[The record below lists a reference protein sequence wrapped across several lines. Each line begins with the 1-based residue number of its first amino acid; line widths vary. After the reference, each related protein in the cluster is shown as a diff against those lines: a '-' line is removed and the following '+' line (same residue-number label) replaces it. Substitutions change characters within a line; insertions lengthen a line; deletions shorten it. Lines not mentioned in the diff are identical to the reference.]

1 VRGIPVGADQPREFW
16 EHHGVAQR
24 GSIPVALILLVL
36 VLLGATVAIVVPVA
50 GVPVVGS
57 SAGPRVA
64 EATVV
69 DPAPCGVSTP
79 GDLVEV
85 PVNGVRT
92 QARLDGCGHLKGERL
107 QVEVPATAPPP
118 NLVVRIYTPAAA
130 STGGSTSSR
139 LNWVLLTLAAIAGG
153 GYMLLLRS
161 RSAPADTA
169 ARNDGP
175 SAHLG

>member
-1 VRGIPVGADQPREFW
+1 
-16 EHHGVAQR
+16 VAQR
-24 GSIPVALILLVL
+24 GLIPVALILLVL
-36 VLLGATVAIVVPVA
+36 VLLGAAVATVAPGS
-50 GVPVVGS
+50 GVSLSGS
-57 SAGPRVA
+57 SAARRVA

-69 DPAPCGVSTP
+69 DPAPCGPSTP

-85 PVNGVRT
+85 QVNGVRT

-107 QVEVPATAPPP
+107 QVEVPTTGSTRA
-118 NLVVRIYTPAAA
+118 LVVRLYTPAA
-130 STGGSTSSR
+130 TVVGGSMSSR

-161 RSAPADTA
+161 RPAPGGKTSP
-169 ARNDGP
+169 ARNTGL